1 RAGPRSLEGPPP
13 FRERTESRHTVLPS
27 NGASGGGAPAPV
39 AGGDVFLVSLARF
52 ARHAEW
58 SWPAGRG
65 RMGALNALL
74 AVLLLLHLQTGLW
87 YYARGV
93 RHGDW

>member
-1 RAGPRSLEGPPP
+1 
-13 FRERTESRHTVLPS
+13 
-27 NGASGGGAPAPV
+27 
-39 AGGDVFLVSLARF
+39 VFLVSLARF

-74 AVLLLLHLQTGLW
+74 ALLLLLHLQTGLW